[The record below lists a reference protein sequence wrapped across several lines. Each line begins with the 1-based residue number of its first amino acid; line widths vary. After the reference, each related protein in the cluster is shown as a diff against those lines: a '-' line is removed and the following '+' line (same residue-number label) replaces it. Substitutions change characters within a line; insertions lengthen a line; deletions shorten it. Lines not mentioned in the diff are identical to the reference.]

1 MAKSGDEVLGQ
12 FTQAAEQEEKSS
24 ERRYKIGI
32 IGTGWIAEAH
42 LQSYLACPDVDVVAL
57 ADLIPGKAEKFAKKF
72 DLDLSKIHF
81 YPDHKALLEG
91 EKDLD
96 GVSICTYNVTH
107 AECTIAAL
115 SAGVNVLLE
124 KPMCVTTEEAAEI
137 MRAEKKSGKA
147 LTIGFQPHGLTSMIS
162 PRLLSGWRATS
173 FLISEFHGRCI
184 WIRPETR

>member
-137 MRAEKKSGKA
+137 MRAAGAAAASRTAPLSRKRPPVSVRSA
-147 LTIGFQPHGLTSMIS
+147 ISAAIRSTWCSMPSAIRS
-162 PRLLSGWRATS
+162 PLR
-173 FLISEFHGRCI
+173 
-184 WIRPETR
+184 